1 MLHRPLG
8 ARSDGREPA
17 DDARAATASWPEG
30 AQLTRV
36 IYHLNTRNED
46 SEGRLQL
53 LQADYEAEIE
63 NLLQDAS
70 AKVAAASEE
79 GGGKAAAAA
88 IAEKVA
94 ALEMWNVFPHGPGPL
109 CRDLCGVLVVSPSS
123 GEGWVVGGYRA
134 NMRYQRRRRTEDR

>member
-1 MLHRPLG
+1 MDASLLTPELHSKLCKKV
-8 ARSDGREPA
+8 
-17 DDARAATASWPEG
+17 
-30 AQLTRV
+30 AQLTKV

-53 LQADYEAEIE
+53 LQDDYEAEIE

-94 ALEMWNVFPHGPGPL
+94 ALEMWNVFRHGPGPL
-109 CRDLCGVLVVSPSS
+109 CVSLLGLFFTLPCSKLQTTAYRDPFSAIL
-123 GEGWVVGGYRA
+123 
-134 NMRYQRRRRTEDR
+134 

>member
-1 MLHRPLG
+1 MDASLLTPELHSKLCKKV
-8 ARSDGREPA
+8 
-17 DDARAATASWPEG
+17 
-30 AQLTRV
+30 AQLTKV

-53 LQADYEAEIE
+53 LQDDYEAEIE

-94 ALEMWNVFPHGPGPL
+94 ALEKSYAAEKKKSLELPEVQQHA
-109 CRDLCGVLVVSPSS
+109 RDAAAWIGARVTAGSA
-123 GEGWVVGGYRA
+123 GG
-134 NMRYQRRRRTEDR
+134 DHH

>member
-1 MLHRPLG
+1 MDASLLTPELHSKLCKKV
-8 ARSDGREPA
+8 
-17 DDARAATASWPEG
+17 
-30 AQLTRV
+30 AQLTKV

-94 ALEMWNVFPHGPGPL
+94 ALEMWNVFRHGLAHCVCL
-109 CRDLCGVLVVSPSS
+109 CLDFFSPYACSKLQTTAYRDPFSAIL
-123 GEGWVVGGYRA
+123 
-134 NMRYQRRRRTEDR
+134 

>member
-1 MLHRPLG
+1 VRGPRVEARHAAQQAACPTECCT
-8 ARSDGREPA
+8 ARSAPA
-17 DDARAATASWPEG
+17 LTDASLLTTPELHSKLCKKV
-30 AQLTRV
+30 AQLTKV

-53 LQADYEAEIE
+53 LQDDYEAEIE

-94 ALEMWNVFPHGPGPL
+94 ALEMWNVFRHGPGPL
-109 CRDLCGVLVVSPSS
+109 CRVFAWTFFHPT
-123 GEGWVVGGYRA
+123 RA
-134 NMRYQRRRRTEDR
+134 PN

>member
-1 MLHRPLG
+1 MFFGASRSEASSLSHRVLHRPLG

-17 DDARAATASWPEG
+17 DDAELHSKLCKKV
-30 AQLTRV
+30 AQLTKV

-53 LQADYEAEIE
+53 LQDDYEAEIE

-94 ALEMWNVFPHGPGPL
+94 ALEMWNVFRHGPGPL
-109 CRDLCGVLVVSPSS
+109 CRVFAWTFFHPT
-123 GEGWVVGGYRA
+123 RA
-134 NMRYQRRRRTEDR
+134 PN